1 MAKRD
6 SKGRFIK
13 RGGRRGFRGLGT
25 IITMRRGMGALPGG
39 AVGEAVLAPAIGGL
53 MTALVTL
60 AVRYFADPAASET
73 QRMLVRWAWLVG
85 HASGIVAS
93 LLLLLL
99 GGTTAAVSSGIA
111 ATAVAAG
118 FLGQDMILQRSAGSV
133 AAALAPDT
141 AAGTSGYRRG
151 MRAIVPE
158 TRGMR
163 GMVLEPV
170 GPSGHRAG
178 TLGRLGAAPYGTD
191 VSLSGVAGIN
201 TRAFGT
207 RPYSG

>member
-13 RGGRRGFRGLGT
+13 RRKGGIGT

-39 AVGEAVLAPAIGGL
+39 PMGEAIIAPAVGGL

-60 AVRYFADPAASET
+60 AVRMFADPAASET

-99 GGTTAAVSSGIA
+99 GDTTAAISSGVA

-133 AAALAPDT
+133 AAALAPDA

-158 TRGMR
+158 TRGGGGMR

-170 GPSGHRAG
+170 GSSGRRAG
-178 TLGRLGAAPYGTD
+178 TLGAPAPYGTS
-191 VSLSGVAGIN
+191 VSLSGIAGIN
-201 TRAFGT
+201 SRAFGT
-207 RPYSG
+207 RPYSA